1 METQEKSLRERL
13 DEEKKANEFVEP
25 NKEKYEGA
33 LALLTDRYNKKEGQL
48 NSKNGYTIMLKNK
61 SSKLKIVYEPYG
73 DGSKNCPQI
82 NIYTGRHVLNRVD
95 RLWKCTDHT
104 DTHFYSDIGSYRDRI
119 RMEGWGA
126 YRYQNS
132 LEWWEKF
139 LLEEASKVYQ
149 EQKQPEQQND
159 GDAAQNPNVQS
170 TENQKNS
177 LEKLLA
183 RDIDLHTKNLYESA
197 MSVLKDS
204 HAKKQGYMN
213 SNGDYSVEKK
223 GKSSQIEITYERI
236 TYWDRNDHNETK
248 SYNRL
253 NIYTDGKLVLSNNDK
268 FNRLY
273 RPGKWEELL
282 VDDGIFTQ
290 SQRKSTFIKYPYINR
305 VEDFLDSIDFGD
317 VLDAVGAGMVV
328 AFAIGTVLLSLP

>member
-25 NKEKYEGA
+25 IKKEYEGA
-33 LALLTDRYNKKEGQL
+33 FALLTDRYTKKEGQL
-48 NSKNGYTIMLKNK
+48 NFGKGYTIMLKNK
-61 SSKLKIVYEPYG
+61 SSQIKIEYQPYG
-73 DGSKNCPQI
+73 NDYPQI
-82 NIYTGRHVLNRVD
+82 NIYTGRHVLKRVD
-95 RLWKCTDHT
+95 SLYKAKDEEKNKEYY
-104 DTHFYSDIGSYRDRI
+104 YSKMNFHRN
-119 RMEGWGA
+119 
-126 YRYQNS
+126 QNA

-159 GDAAQNPNVQS
+159 GDATQNPNVQS

-204 HAKKQGYMN
+204 HAKKQGHTNIWGEYR
-213 SNGDYSVEKK
+213 VEKYDR
-223 GKSSQIEITYERI
+223 SSQIEIVYNSYEPDDYLYVFTGSGR
-236 TYWDRNDHNETK
+236 
-248 SYNRL
+248 
-253 NIYTDGKLVLSNNDK
+253 VLSMDRGN
-268 FNRLY
+268 LYAY

-282 VDDGIFTQ
+282 VNDGIFTQ
-290 SQRKSTFIKYPYINR
+290 SQRKLASIKDPYINR
-305 VEDFLDSIDFGD
+305 VEDFLDSIDLSD
-317 VLDAVGAGMVV
+317 ILEAVGAGIGMTFV
-328 AFAIGTVLLSLP
+328 IGTVLLYLVG

>member
-25 NKEKYEGA
+25 IKKKYEGA
-33 LALLTDRYNKKEGQL
+33 FALLTDRYTKKEGQL
-48 NSKNGYTIMLKNK
+48 NFGKGYTIMLKNK
-61 SSKLKIVYEPYG
+61 SSQIKIEYQPYG
-73 DGSKNCPQI
+73 NDYPQI
-82 NIYTGRHVLNRVD
+82 NIYTGRHVLKRVD
-95 RLWKCTDHT
+95 SLYKTKNYYHSEMNSR
-104 DTHFYSDIGSYRDRI
+104 RN
-119 RMEGWGA
+119 
-126 YRYQNS
+126 QNA

-159 GDAAQNPNVQS
+159 GDATQNPNVQS

-328 AFAIGTVLLSLP
+328 AFAIGVVLLSLP

>member
-25 NKEKYEGA
+25 IKKEYEGA
-33 LALLTDRYNKKEGQL
+33 FALLTDRYTKKEGQL
-48 NSKNGYTIMLKNK
+48 NFGKGYTIMLKNK
-61 SSKLKIVYEPYG
+61 SSQIKIEYQPYG
-73 DGSKNCPQI
+73 NDYPQI
-82 NIYTGRHVLNRVD
+82 NIYTGRHVLKRVD
-95 RLWKCTDHT
+95 SLYKTKNYYHSEMNSR
-104 DTHFYSDIGSYRDRI
+104 RN
-119 RMEGWGA
+119 
-126 YRYQNS
+126 QNA

-159 GDAAQNPNVQS
+159 GDATQNPNVQS

-328 AFAIGTVLLSLP
+328 AFAIGVVLLSLP

>member
-204 HAKKQGYMN
+204 HAKKQGHTNIWGEYR
-213 SNGDYSVEKK
+213 VEKYDR
-223 GKSSQIEITYERI
+223 SSQIEIVYNSYEPDDYLYVFTGSGR
-236 TYWDRNDHNETK
+236 
-248 SYNRL
+248 
-253 NIYTDGKLVLSNNDK
+253 VLSMDRGN
-268 FNRLY
+268 LYAY

-282 VDDGIFTQ
+282 VNDGIFTQ
-290 SQRKSTFIKYPYINR
+290 SQRKLASIKDPYINR
-305 VEDFLDSIDFGD
+305 VEDFLDSIDLSD
-317 VLDAVGAGMVV
+317 ILEAVGAGIGMTFV
-328 AFAIGTVLLSLP
+328 IGTVLLYLVG

>member
-25 NKEKYEGA
+25 IKKEYEGA
-33 LALLTDRYNKKEGQL
+33 FALLTDRYTKKEGQL
-48 NSKNGYTIMLKNK
+48 NFGKGYTIMLKNK
-61 SSKLKIVYEPYG
+61 SSQIKIEYQPYG
-73 DGSKNCPQI
+73 NDYPQI
-82 NIYTGRHVLNRVD
+82 NIYTGRHVLKRVD
-95 RLWKCTDHT
+95 SLYKAKDEEKNKEYY
-104 DTHFYSDIGSYRDRI
+104 YSEMNSRRN
-119 RMEGWGA
+119 
-126 YRYQNS
+126 QNA

-159 GDAAQNPNVQS
+159 GDATQNPNVQS

-204 HAKKQGYMN
+204 HAKKQGHTNIWGEYR
-213 SNGDYSVEKK
+213 VEKYDR
-223 GKSSQIEITYERI
+223 SSQIEIVYNSYEPDDYLYVFTGSGR
-236 TYWDRNDHNETK
+236 
-248 SYNRL
+248 
-253 NIYTDGKLVLSNNDK
+253 VLSMDRGN
-268 FNRLY
+268 LYAY

-282 VDDGIFTQ
+282 VNDGIFTQ
-290 SQRKSTFIKYPYINR
+290 SQRKLASIKDPYINR
-305 VEDFLDSIDFGD
+305 VEDFLDSIDLSD
-317 VLDAVGAGMVV
+317 ILEAVGAGIGMTFV
-328 AFAIGTVLLSLP
+328 IGTVLLYLVG

>member
-25 NKEKYEGA
+25 IKKKYEGA
-33 LALLTDRYNKKEGQL
+33 FALLTDRYTKKEGQL
-48 NSKNGYTIMLKNK
+48 NFGKGYTIMLKNK
-61 SSKLKIVYEPYG
+61 SSQIKIEYQPYG
-73 DGSKNCPQI
+73 NDYPQI
-82 NIYTGRHVLNRVD
+82 NIYTGRHVLKRVD
-95 RLWKCTDHT
+95 SLYKAKDEEKNKEYY
-104 DTHFYSDIGSYRDRI
+104 YSEMNSRRN
-119 RMEGWGA
+119 
-126 YRYQNS
+126 QNA

-328 AFAIGTVLLSLP
+328 AFAIGVVLLSLP

>member
-25 NKEKYEGA
+25 IKKEYEGA
-33 LALLTDRYNKKEGQL
+33 FALLTDRYTKKEGQL
-48 NSKNGYTIMLKNK
+48 NFGKGYTIMLKNK
-61 SSKLKIVYEPYG
+61 SSQIKIEYQPYG
-73 DGSKNCPQI
+73 NDYPQI
-82 NIYTGRHVLNRVD
+82 NIYTGRHVLKRVD
-95 RLWKCTDHT
+95 SLYKAKDEEKNKEYY
-104 DTHFYSDIGSYRDRI
+104 YSKMNFHRN
-119 RMEGWGA
+119 
-126 YRYQNS
+126 QNA

-159 GDAAQNPNVQS
+159 GDATQNPNVQS

-328 AFAIGTVLLSLP
+328 AFAIGVVLLSLP

>member
-25 NKEKYEGA
+25 IKKEYEGA
-33 LALLTDRYNKKEGQL
+33 FALLTDRYTKKEGQL
-48 NSKNGYTIMLKNK
+48 NFGKGYTIMLKNK
-61 SSKLKIVYEPYG
+61 SSQIKIEYQPYG
-73 DGSKNCPQI
+73 NDYPQI
-82 NIYTGRHVLNRVD
+82 NIYTGRHVLKRVD
-95 RLWKCTDHT
+95 SLYKAKDEEKNKEYY
-104 DTHFYSDIGSYRDRI
+104 YSKMNFHRN
-119 RMEGWGA
+119 
-126 YRYQNS
+126 QNA

-159 GDAAQNPNVQS
+159 GDATQNPNVQS